1 MQSRVELRIPLP
13 SPSLNKY
20 AFAHWRV
27 QYMDKQAWFSHL
39 LVASRKA
46 KATKATG
53 KRSVTVRRYGRRS
66 LDVDNGYGGLKPI
79 LDGMRKLGLI
89 LDDDAKSLELRF
101 ENCALEKGAEPH
113 TIIEICDV

>member
-1 MQSRVELRIPLP
+1 MHVELVIPVA

-27 QYMDKQAWFSHL
+27 QYRDKQQWFAQL
-39 LVASRKA
+39 LVASRKSN
-46 KATKATG
+46 ATKATG
-53 KRSVTVRRYGRRS
+53 KRRVVVRRYGRRA

-89 LDDDAKSLELRF
+89 LDDDAKYLDLKF
-101 ENCALEKGAEPH
+101 ENCPLEKGKEPH
-113 TIIEICDV
+113 TVIEISDV